1 MFGDMGAI
9 LKLLGNRDKIQAE
22 FVRFKDSLGTI
33 TAVGD
38 SGGGLVTVTVNGRME
53 VLSCHLRDG
62 APVGGD
68 PAALA
73 DLVVAATNAALA
85 KARILVADEMRKV
98 AGGLDIPPALM
109 KQLGGLTGLS

>member
-1 MFGDMGAI
+1 MLGDFGSIM
-9 LKLLGNRDKIQAE
+9 KLLGNRDKIQAE

-33 TAVGD
+33 TADGD
-38 SGGGLVTVTVNGRME
+38 AGGGLVTVRVNGRME

-73 DLVVAATNAALA
+73 DLIVSATNVALA
-85 KARILVADEMRKV
+85 KARVLVADEAQKV
-98 AGGLDIPPALM
+98 ARGLDIPPALM
-109 KQLGGLTGLS
+109 KQLGGLPGLS

>member
-22 FVRFKDSLGTI
+22 FVRFKDSLGGI
-33 TAVGD
+33 TAEGD
-38 SGGGLVTVTVNGRME
+38 AGGGLVTVRANGRME
-53 VLSCHLRDG
+53 VVSCHLRDG

-73 DLVVAATNAALA
+73 ALVVAATNVALA
-85 KARILVADEMRKV
+85 KARVLVADAAQKV

-109 KQLGGLTGLS
+109 KQMGGFPGLS